1 MKTKLHYSVPE
12 GYFEELSGKLS
23 TIPSREAPRGIVS
36 RLTPYMAMA
45 ACFFLSVIIGTAILK
60 KTADP
65 VKAETL
71 AATDQEII
79 EYLIASDTPL
89 AQIED
94 FMLNDQ

>member
-1 MKTKLHYSVPE
+1 MPE